1 MSPVESSIAKVT
13 LDAMLDQSFA
23 RVKDERAIATPDLID
38 LGAQVAALLAEQ
50 FPGDEVTA
58 GRAVM
63 SVVQIVAGFA
73 DQFDEET
80 GDALDGITDILALA
94 AEQVVREAG
103 ES

>member
-1 MSPVESSIAKVT
+1 MSPVKSPLAKVT

-23 RVKDERAIATPDLID
+23 CVKDERAIATPDLID
-38 LGAQVAALLAEQ
+38 LGTQVAALIAEQ
-50 FPGDEVTA
+50 FPGEGKTA
-58 GRAVM
+58 GRVVM

-80 GDALDGITDILALA
+80 KDALDGITDILALA

-103 ES
+103 AA